1 MRSLAESII
10 DLLKLKKVD
19 YGDVRVVRINEEY
32 IVVRNGIVENI
43 IRTHNEGIGVRVL
56 IRGVWGFS
64 SVSDLSIKAAHEAVE
79 KAVNIATSI
88 NSLART
94 VELTKEDVYVD
105 SYVSSFQKDPF
116 KISLDDKIN
125 LLLKVD
131 ESLKKRLVKK
141 RYSGLEFRDFRQVF
155 ASTDGSLIDQRFVD
169 SGVFMKA
176 VAFKDDEVQERSFT
190 NVMRR
195 GYEFIEELN
204 LQEISEKLAE
214 EAVALLK
221 APLCPEGEMDLILM
235 PDQMALQIHE
245 SIGHALEL
253 DRVLGFEAS
262 YAGTSFATLDK
273 LNTFRYGSELLNV
286 VQDSTIP
293 SGLGTFGYD
302 DEGVKAQKVYLIK
315 NGILTGYLS
324 SRETAHYIGRK
335 SSGAARAQ
343 DWSRIP
349 IVRMTNIN
357 LLPGEN
363 TLEEMIQ
370 STKKGLLL
378 KTNKSWSIDDKR
390 LNFQFGTE
398 IGYLIENGK
407 IVGIVK
413 NPSYTGITPIFWNS
427 LEMVGNDKE
436 FEIYGLT
443 NCGKGEPGQS
453 MRVGH
458 GSPPCKFKKV
468 KVLPSR

>member
-1 MRSLAESII
+1 MKSLAESIV
-10 DLLKLKKVD
+10 DLLKLKRVD
-19 YGDVRVVRINEEY
+19 YGDVRVVRIEEEF
-32 IVVRNGIVENI
+32 INVRNGLVENI
-43 IRTHNEGIGVRVL
+43 VRTHNEGIGVRVL
-56 IRGVWGFS
+56 IEGVWGFS
-64 SVSDLSIKAAHEAVE
+64 SVSDLSIKAAQEAVE
-79 KAVNIATSI
+79 KAVKIATSI
-88 NSLART
+88 NRLART

-116 KISLDDKIN
+116 KINLDDKIN

-141 RYSGLEFRDFRQVF
+141 RYSSLEFRDFRQIF
-155 ASTDGSLIDQRFVD
+155 ASTDGSVIDQRFVD
-169 SGVFMKA
+169 SGAFIKV
-176 VAFKDDEVQERSFT
+176 VAIKDDEVQERSFT
-190 NVMRR
+190 NVMRK

-204 LQEISEKLAE
+204 LPEISQKLSE

-262 YAGTSFATLDK
+262 YAGTSFAALDK
-273 LNTFRYGSELLNV
+273 LNTFKYGSELLNV

-293 SGLGTFGYD
+293 HGLGTFGYD

-357 LLPGEN
+357 LVPGEN

-407 IVGIVK
+407 IVSVVK
-413 NPSYTGITPIFWNS
+413 NPSYTGITPIFWNN
-427 LEMVGNDKE
+427 LEMVGGDKE
-436 FEIYGLT
+436 FELYGLT

-458 GSPPCKFKKV
+458 GSPPCKFRKV
-468 KVLPSR
+468 KVLPSK